1 MASPKEKNS
10 EFVRIQDIER
20 FDKNYQIDK
29 TVKTTSLYTIKLI
42 SGKETPDFCREVLLL
57 EHLPAKEMKAYLWAH
72 KVNSSDTQ
80 IEVMRKINTALEKW
94 FANEDNSARN

>member
-1 MASPKEKNS
+1 MPSPKEKES
-10 EFVRIQDIER
+10 EFVRIQDVEG
-20 FDKNYQIDK
+20 FDENYQVDK

-57 EHLPAKEMKAYLWAH
+57 EHLPAKEMEAFLWVH

-80 IEVMRKINTALEKW
+80 IEVMRKINTALENW
-94 FANEDNSARN
+94 FADKK